1 MGASEEVM
9 VIEAMLVRE
18 AKSPVPLA
26 NAPLQASGK
35 SNPAVGKS
43 LPPVTTPV
51 EMDLHQAA
59 ALIDQFLRNAGREL
73 SFSVDDS
80 TGIVVVS
87 VRDPHSGELIRQMPS
102 AEALRIASNLAEH
115 GPSLVDEFV

>member
-1 MGASEEVM
+1 MI
-9 VIEAMLVRE
+9 IEAVQVRE
-18 AKSPVPLA
+18 AKAPVPLA
-26 NAPLQASGK
+26 QAPAQASGK
-35 SNPAVGKS
+35 STPAAGKT
-43 LPPVTTPV
+43 LPPVTAPV

-87 VRDPHSGELIRQMPS
+87 VRDPRSGELIRQMPS